1 MKKLM
6 LFIGLISFAALT
18 FAQSTYDIL
27 VKDNVNYGYYTGIAT
42 DTING
47 VNTADA
53 VFFIELAA
61 KSRYTLSW
69 MLDGDTLAG
78 SSGDCTIQ
86 PQGSYDGVT
95 YSNIGSSTAWTS
107 STAEYLANSSVNTYT
122 EVTASHTI
130 TKAAGDI
137 PIVGTQVI
145 AAYDITT
152 TDSLLYDDTL
162 SVAAQT
168 MTHTDTLEVP
178 AYVSTVAAQTNTVT
192 LPGCDY
198 RYIKILVTGASGARV
213 EVELV
218 AIKVT
223 PIRWD

>member
-1 MKKLM
+1 MKK
-6 LFIGLISFAALT
+6 IIILISFIGFALMAYSQVSVDVYMRT
-18 FAQSTYDIL
+18 NQTY
-27 VKDNVNYGYYTGIAT
+27 GHYTGVAT

-47 VNTADA
+47 VATADA
-53 VFFIELAA
+53 IFYVGLAEKA
-61 KSRYTLSW
+61 RYTLSW

-95 YSNIGSSTAWTS
+95 YSNIGSSTAWS
-107 STAEYLANSSVNTYT
+107 SDDAVYAANVNANTYT
-122 EVTASHTI
+122 EVTASFTE

-162 SVAAQT
+162 SVAQQT
-168 MTHTDTLEVP
+168 R
-178 AYVSTVAAQTNTVT
+178 TVT
-192 LPGCDY
+192 LPGCDW

-213 EVELV
+213 EVDAV

-223 PIRWD
+223 PIDVPL

>member
-1 MKKLM
+1 MKKLI
-6 LFIGLISFAALT
+6 FIISLISFAALT
-18 FAQSTYDIL
+18 FAQSSYDIL
-27 VKDNVNYGYYTGIAT
+27 VKDNVNYGYYTGTAS

-47 VNTADA
+47 ATTADA
-53 VFFIELAA
+53 VFYVQLAA

-78 SSGDCTIQ
+78 STGDCTIQ

-107 STAEYLANSSVNTYT
+107 STAEYLANVNANTYT
-122 EVTASHTI
+122 TLASGTLTNAQHTEVT
-130 TKAAGDI
+130 
-137 PIVGTQVI
+137 

-168 MTHTDTLEVP
+168 N
-178 AYVSTVAAQTNTVT
+178 TVGAQTYTDARTVTVT
-192 LPGCDY
+192 LPGCDW